1 VSGLVHFGYGIP
13 VVPDEVIDEL
23 RQCFEA
29 EEPLT
34 VQDRLYPGAEVMVA
48 EGPFLGSHGVVVRL
62 MPARQRVQILLDF
75 LGRTTVAEVERKSLT
90 LENSCLADL
99 VPTLATRN
107 RTCVATQG

>member
-1 VSGLVHFGYGIP
+1 